1 MATLI
6 ALGCVASLLAFSV
19 LGAGWCRLATTSLVY
34 LLCLLACVTGS
45 INGAV
50 AVVSVP
56 PPAGVELPLGLPWLG
71 AHFRIDALSG
81 FFSP

>member
-6 ALGCVASLLAFSV
+6 ALGCVASLLALCSAALLV
-19 LGAGWCRLATTSLVY
+19 RHATSLVY

-50 AVVSVP
+50 AVVSAP
-56 PPAGVELPLGLPWLG
+56 SPAGVELPLGLPWLG